1 MGRIAL
7 VTGANTGIGF
17 EAVRGLLKAGM
28 TVYLAA
34 RDVAKGEAATA
45 ELATAEAGSAGEVR
59 FVRIDT
65 TDETTFQPVL
75 DRIEAE
81 HGKLDILVNNAG
93 AAFPGKVYDI
103 EPDVLRACLETNLH
117 GPVRLTQL
125 ALPLLRK
132 SDEARIIMVSSGAG
146 RFDFFET
153 GGGMMEPGTAPYGYG
168 LSKAGMNVATALLAA
183 HLKPEGIRVNA
194 CNPGYVNSLV
204 SRFLGTRTPAQGAE
218 IIIELATTA
227 SEATGKFLDYD
238 GRELSW

>member
-1 MGRIAL
+1 MGDVAL

-17 EAVRGLLKAGM
+17 EAVRALLQKGM

-34 RDVAKGEAATA
+34 RDAAKGEAAVA
-45 ELATAEAGSAGEVR
+45 ELANGGNVH

-65 TDETTFQPVL
+65 TDEATFQPAL

-81 HGKLDILVNNAG
+81 QGRLDVLVNNAG
-93 AAFPGKVYDI
+93 AAFPGNVLDI
-103 EPDVLRACLETNLH
+103 EGDVLRLCLETNLH

-132 SDEARIIMVSSGAG
+132 SQAARIIMVSSGAG
-146 RFDFFET
+146 RFAFFE
-153 GGGMMEPGTAPYGYG
+153 GGGGSKVLSGKPPYGYG
-168 LSKAGMNVATALLAA
+168 LSKAGMNVATALFAGA
-183 HLKPEGIRVNA
+183 LKDEGIRVNA

-204 SRFLGTRTPAQGAE
+204 SRFQGTRTPAEGAE
-218 IIIELATTA
+218 IIVDLATTDRQ
-227 SEATGKFLDYD
+227 ATGKFYDYD

>member
-1 MGRIAL
+1 MATVAL

-17 EAVRGLLKAGM
+17 EAVRGLLQKGM

-34 RDVAKGEAATA
+34 RDAAKGEAATA
-45 ELATAEAGSAGEVR
+45 ELASEGNVH

-65 TDETTFQPVL
+65 TDPDTFQPVL

-103 EPDVLRACLETNLH
+103 EPDVLRLCLETNLH
-117 GPVRLTQL
+117 GPVQLTQL

-132 SDEARIIMVSSGAG
+132 SDDARIIMVSSGAG
-146 RFDFFET
+146 RFDFYAT

-168 LSKAGMNVATALLAA
+168 LSKTGMNVATALFAA
-183 HLKPEGIRVNA
+183 HLEKEGIRVNA
-194 CNPGYVNSLV
+194 CNPGYVNLLV
-204 SRFLGTRTPAQGAE
+204 SRFMGTRTPAQGAE
-218 IIIELATTA
+218 IIIDLATTD
-227 SEATGKFLDYD
+227 SKATGKFFDYD

>member
-1 MGRIAL
+1 MGDVAL

-17 EAVRGLLKAGM
+17 EAVRGLLQKGL

-34 RDVAKGEAATA
+34 RDAAKGEAAVD
-45 ELATAEAGSAGEVR
+45 ELASEGDVR

-65 TDETTFQPVL
+65 TDESTFQPAL

-81 HGKLDILVNNAG
+81 QGRLVVLVNNAG
-93 AAFPGKVYDI
+93 AAFPGNVLDI
-103 EPDVLRACLETNLH
+103 DGEVLRLCLETNLH

-132 SDEARIIMVSSGAG
+132 SGNARIVMVSSGAG
-146 RFDFFET
+146 RFAFFE
-153 GGGMMEPGTAPYGYG
+153 GGGGSKVLSGLPPYGYG
-168 LSKAGMNVATALLAA
+168 LSKAGMNVATALFAA
-183 HLKPEGIRVNA
+183 ALKEEGIRVNA

-204 SRFLGTRTPAQGAE
+204 SRFMGTRTPAEGAE
-218 IIIELATTA
+218 IIIDLATTD
-227 SEATGKFLDYD
+227 SEATGKFFDFD